1 MVTGNQLLPSPHEI
15 TTPLVPFYYIGAPAH
30 EVRSVSEG
38 VGIDASCKFGLVL
51 RVGYSFSPTG
61 PSMATTAL
69 AW

>member
-1 MVTGNQLLPSPHEI
+1 MKLN
-15 TTPLVPFYYIGAPAH
+15 TTTTLVPYYYIGAAVAH

-51 RVGYSFSPTG
+51 RVGYSYS
-61 PSMATTAL
+61 PSMATSAP